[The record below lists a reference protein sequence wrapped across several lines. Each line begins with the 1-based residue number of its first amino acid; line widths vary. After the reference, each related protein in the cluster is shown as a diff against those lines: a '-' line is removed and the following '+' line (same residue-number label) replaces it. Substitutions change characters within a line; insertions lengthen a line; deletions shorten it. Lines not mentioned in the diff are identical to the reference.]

1 MAKFKF
7 GQDAMLKVLT
17 DEQIAEVHKQ
27 SLNILEETGV
37 YFQSK
42 EALALLEKI
51 GAKVDYETCTV
62 RFSQDLVEDAIKK
75 TPESFTL
82 YNRYKEPVAE
92 VGGNN
97 VCFNPGSATIQF
109 LESDGKTTHQ
119 TVSTDLEKIG
129 QVVESLE
136 HITLASSALTPSDVP
151 EMIGD
156 ACRIYML
163 LKNSTKPF
171 IGGTFS
177 ADGVGLIH
185 ELLAASAGG
194 PEELRKHPRMI
205 LDICSTSPLK
215 WSEIACA
222 NIFDA
227 ARLGMP
233 IEYISVPMLGASSPA
248 TIAGS
253 IIQHTVETLSGIVFA
268 QAVNPGTPVV
278 YGGAPMY
285 FDMRYSTT
293 SLNSIETNL
302 ISTAYAQMAKYY
314 GLPTHTYAALAD
326 AKSVDTQAGL
336 ETAMSG
342 LIALLSGVNIISGP
356 GVMDF
361 CNTFSLEKLVI
372 DNDICGMAKRYARG
386 IEFTEETLAV
396 DLIKEINHTG
406 DHLSTKHTRKWFKK
420 EPYLP
425 SKVIDRRRFGLWQE
439 EGAKDTFALAKEVV
453 DDILKNKPVPAL
465 DPEIE
470 KALDDVW
477 NRALKAASAE

>member
-1 MAKFKF
+1 MGKFKF
-7 GQDAMLKVLT
+7 GQDALLKALT
-17 DEQIAEVHKQ
+17 DEQIAEVHGHA
-27 SLNILEETGV
+27 LNILEETGV
-37 YFQSK
+37 YFQSQ
-42 EALALLEKI
+42 EALSLLEKI
-51 GAKVDYETCTV
+51 GAKVDYETSTV
-62 RFSQDLVEDAIKK
+62 RFSKELVEDAILK

-92 VGGNN
+92 IGGNN
-97 VCFNPGSATIQF
+97 VYFDPGSATIQF

-119 TVSTDLEKIG
+119 TVSQDLAKIA
-129 QVVESLE
+129 QVTESMQ
-136 HITLASSALTPSDVP
+136 HIALASSALTPSDVP

-171 IGGTFS
+171 IAGTFS
-177 ADGVGLIH
+177 AEGVGLIH
-185 ELLAASAGG
+185 QLLSVAAGG
-194 PEELRKHPRMI
+194 SEELKKYPRMI

-227 ARLGMP
+227 VRAGIP
-233 IEYISVPMLGASSPA
+233 IEYISVPMIGASSPA
-248 TIAGS
+248 TIAGCVV
-253 IIQHTVETLSGIVFA
+253 QHTVETLSGIVFA
-268 QAVNPGTPVV
+268 QAVSPGTPIV

-314 GLPTHTYAALAD
+314 GIPTHTYAALSD
-326 AKSVDTQAGL
+326 SKSVDTQAGL

-342 LIALLSGVNIISGP
+342 LLALLSGINIISGP
-356 GVMDF
+356 GAMDF

-386 IEFTEETLAV
+386 IEFSEETLAV

-406 DHLSTKHTRKWFKK
+406 DYLATKHTRKWFKK
-420 EPYLP
+420 EPFMP

-470 KALDDVW
+470 KALDEVW
-477 NRALKAASAE
+477 NLALFAASAE